1 MLASGATPAAESE
14 AELEANRVA
23 HDHVLG
29 RKYGGYEE
37 GTDDFAKCLDAMAK
51 RRAEAAVETKAKRRP
66 ASSQSRA
73 LSTAENSACDTRSQ
87 VVNGGG
93 RGPSNAH
100 EGGVGTCGR

>member
-1 MLASGATPAAESE
+1 M
-14 AELEANRVA
+14 LEANRVA

-51 RRAEAAVETKAKRRP
+51 RRAEAAVETKA
-66 ASSQSRA
+66 SSQSRA
-73 LSTAENSACDTRSQ
+73 LSTAENSACDTRSR